1 MRKLD
6 SARVE
11 DEETVKQLAD
21 RLLLLLGL
29 IHLCCFPL
37 LLFSILQTLLGV
49 HWINDSVDS
58 CLLHGISNFGH
69 RNMLL
74 LPSDTVLSQDH
85 GFKSAQLS
93 DNAINS

>member
-11 DEETVKQLAD
+11 DEETVKELTD
-21 RLLLLLGL
+21 RVLLLLGL
-29 IHLCCFPL
+29 NHLCCLPL
-37 LLFSILQTLLGV
+37 LLFSMRQTLLGL

-74 LPSDTVLSQDH
+74 LPSNTALS
-85 GFKSAQLS
+85 
-93 DNAINS
+93 I